1 MKLLTA
7 KQRIPNK
14 VPILIKD
21 LIYIKSMTPLKELLD
36 GEELQHPIEVK
47 EHIVS
52 EVPRYGAMGIP
63 YIEKEYSVWRGSQRV
78 QAAIQLGY
86 THIEGVIINEIQRS
100 TKI

>member
-7 KQRIPNK
+7 KQKIPNK
-14 VPILIKD
+14 IPISLKD

-36 GEELQHPIEVK
+36 GEELQNPIEVK

-52 EVPRYGAMGIP
+52 EVPRYGPMGIP

-78 QAAIQLGY
+78 QAAIKLGY
-86 THIEGVIINEIQRS
+86 THIEGVIINER
-100 TKI
+100 T

>member
-1 MKLLTA
+1 MTE
-7 KQRIPNK
+7 KQTIPNK

-52 EVPRYGAMGIP
+52 EVPRYGAMCIP
-63 YIEKEYSVWRGSQRV
+63 YIEKEYSVWRDSQRV
-78 QAAIQLGY
+78 QAAKQLGY

>member
-7 KQRIPNK
+7 NQKIANKIPI
-14 VPILIKD
+14 VLKD

-36 GEELQHPIEVK
+36 GESLNYPIEVK

-52 EVPRYGAMGIP
+52 EVPRYGPMGIP
-63 YIEKEYSVWRGSQRV
+63 YIEKEYSVWKGSQRV

-86 THIEGVIINEIQRS
+86 THIEGVIVKWNI
-100 TKI
+100 

>member
-7 KQRIPNK
+7 KLKVPNK
-14 VPILIKD
+14 IPISLKD

-36 GEELQHPIEVK
+36 GEELQNPIEVK

-52 EVPRYGAMGIP
+52 EVPRYGPMGIP

-78 QAAIQLGY
+78 QAAIKLGY
-86 THIEGVIINEIQRS
+86 THIEGVIINER
-100 TKI
+100 T

>member
-7 KQRIPNK
+7 NQKIANK
-14 VPILIKD
+14 IPILLKD

-36 GEELQHPIEVK
+36 GESLNYPIEVK

-52 EVPRYGAMGIP
+52 EVPRYGPMGIP
-63 YIEKEYSVWRGSQRV
+63 YIEKEYSVWKGSQRV

-86 THIEGVIINEIQRS
+86 THIEGVIV
-100 TKI
+100 K